1 MKPEI
6 LSEEQIM
13 ELEPRFKEMD
23 SFVCDGTD
31 FDKVAQAQRDAD
43 VEWYD
48 LLRNKDADQCCQAI
62 ADARQE
68 ARQETAKEIFGE
80 IEKYS
85 NVERFSDS
93 EVELL
98 MLRGKDLR
106 TILEQSYQSLK
117 SKYTGGL
124 NGK

>member
-1 MKPEI
+1 MKPPVLSCDEI
-6 LSEEQIM
+6 
-13 ELEPRFKEMD
+13 D
-23 SFVCDGTD
+23 SLLDQFNPAVRDHDGM
-31 FDKVAQAQRDAD
+31 FFAIEIANAQRDAD

-68 ARQETAKEIFGE
+68 ARQDTAKEIFEE
-80 IEKYS
+80 IEEEYGIYT
-85 NVERFSDS
+85 D
-93 EVELL
+93 
-98 MLRGKDLR
+98 MGLRYIEIYK
-106 TILEQSYQSLK
+106 EYWQSLK